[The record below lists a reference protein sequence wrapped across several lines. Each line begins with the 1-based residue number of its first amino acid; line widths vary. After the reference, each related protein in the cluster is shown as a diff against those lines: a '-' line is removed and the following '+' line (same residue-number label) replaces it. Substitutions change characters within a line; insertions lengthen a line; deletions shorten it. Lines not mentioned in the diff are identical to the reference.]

1 MTGRNKFANLKEQLG
16 AQRLQ
21 KATVKTKT
29 MLAEMLLPE
38 IRKHSGMTQKEVAD
52 ILGISQPALSKIEHQ
67 EDMQIGTLSKLIEAM
82 GGRLEII
89 AHLPQG
95 DCRLTQFGE

>member
-16 AQRLQ
+16 VERLQ

-38 IRKHSGMTQKEVAD
+38 ID
-52 ILGISQPALSKIEHQ
+52 P
-67 EDMQIGTLSKLIEAM
+67 
-82 GGRLEII
+82 
-89 AHLPQG
+89 
-95 DCRLTQFGE
+95 